1 MQSWDIQLQTS
12 QQSEDT
18 PRVRD
23 WQLCQ
28 SPWESPWPSHRLKEV
43 ADPDVR
49 LFTWAPSHHPQ
60 EDMVSFVLQRRNL
73 RPREGSSWANR
84 TEVVKPGFET

>member
-18 PRVRD
+18 PRVR
-23 WQLCQ
+23 
-28 SPWESPWPSHRLKEV
+28 EV
-43 ADPDVR
+43 VDPDVR

-60 EDMVSFVLQRRNL
+60 EDMFSFVLQRRNL

>member
-28 SPWESPWPSHRLKEV
+28 SPWESPWPSHCLKEV
-43 ADPDVR
+43 VDPDVR

-60 EDMVSFVLQRRNL
+60 EDMFSFVLQRRNL